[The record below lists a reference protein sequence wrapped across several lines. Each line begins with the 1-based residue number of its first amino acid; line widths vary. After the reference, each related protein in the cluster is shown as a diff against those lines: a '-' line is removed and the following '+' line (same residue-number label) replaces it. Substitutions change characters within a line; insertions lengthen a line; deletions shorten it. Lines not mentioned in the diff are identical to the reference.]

1 MMAQIQLI
9 HRKFYIYYVNIKQK
23 QHFYDW
29 ISSAPQSI
37 FSETGV
43 KRGHEIGNHTM
54 NHLYASNSS
63 DEKLENDILDGKKFF
78 EKWVKEP
85 LLFRPPGG
93 YINDAVFK
101 TAKEAGYQ
109 TVLWSWHQD
118 PRDWANPGVE
128 SIVNHVVKMLKVAIS
143 YCYMME
149 EMIVVKQ

>member
-1 MMAQIQLI
+1 M
-9 HRKFYIYYVNIKQK
+9 
-23 QHFYDW
+23 
-29 ISSAPQSI
+29 
-37 FSETGV
+37 
-43 KRGHEIGNHTM
+43 
-54 NHLYASNSS
+54 
-63 DEKLENDILDGKKFF
+63 
-78 EKWVKEP
+78 
-85 LLFRPPGG
+85 LFRPPGG

-128 SIVNHVVKMLKVAIS
+128 SIVNHVVKMLKVEIL

>member
-1 MMAQIQLI
+1 M
-9 HRKFYIYYVNIKQK
+9 
-23 QHFYDW
+23 
-29 ISSAPQSI
+29 
-37 FSETGV
+37 
-43 KRGHEIGNHTM
+43 
-54 NHLYASNSS
+54 
-63 DEKLENDILDGKKFF
+63 
-78 EKWVKEP
+78 KEP

-128 SIVNHVVKMLKVAIS
+128 SIVNHVLKMLKVAIL

-149 EMIVVKQ
+149 EIIVVKQ